1 MKVITM
7 YTIDGMLCMMTKGVI
22 TKGIGG
28 LYSVK
33 TSDGV
38 YMCNA
43 RGIFRKD
50 SQKPMI
56 GDYVVLDEIE
66 SKDMTAVIDQIL
78 PRKNFLIRPAVAN
91 VDRIVLVIASTAP
104 FPDLLLVDKLLVSA
118 RSKDIPVVLVVNKSD
133 QDRLV
138 AESICSVYSSCT
150 EKCLMTCAVEKEGI
164 LQLYDVIGNGIS
176 VFVGQSGA
184 GKTTLSGVLLGD
196 SEMKIGT
203 LSKKTDR
210 GRHTTRHSEI
220 FSVPGFDEA
229 YIIDSP
235 GFSLFEL
242 TDIESSE
249 IHSYYPE
256 FSDCEDSCRF
266 MDCSHTGEPDCVVEA
281 LLMSGKFDKGRYERY
296 VYLYKELKE
305 KEKNKYK

>member
-1 MKVITM
+1 MF
-7 YTIDGMLCMMTKGVI
+7 MTKGVI
-22 TKGIGG
+22 IKGVGG

-33 TSDGV
+33 TDDGI
-38 YMCNA
+38 YSCNA

-56 GDYVVLDEIE
+56 GDYVALQELDRN
-66 SKDMTAVIDQIL
+66 DMTAVIDELL

-104 FPDLLLVDKLLVSA
+104 APDLMLVDKLLA
-118 RSKDIPVVLVVNKSD
+118 AAHTKDIPVVLVINKSD
-133 QDRLV
+133 QDSSA
-138 AESICSVYSSCT
+138 AENISKVYSGCT
-150 EKCLMTCAVEKEGI
+150 QKCIMTSALEKKGI
-164 LQLYDVIGNGIS
+164 EALFEVIGSGIS
-176 VFVGQSGA
+176 VFAGQSGA
-184 GKTTLSGVLLGD
+184 GKTTLSGVILGD
-196 SEMKIGT
+196 SGLKTGT

-220 FSVPGFDEA
+220 FSVPGFDDA

-242 TDIESSE
+242 TDIEAADL
-249 IHSYYPE
+249 HNHYPE
-256 FSDCEDSCRF
+256 FLNCIDSCRF
-266 MDCSHTGEPDCVVEA
+266 MDCSHTGEPDCIAEG
-281 LLMSGKFDKGRYERY
+281 LLSSGKFDKGRYERY